1 MAHIDELQNRRK
13 QLDAR
18 IAQVQA
24 IKDDL
29 QRRQETRAKIVLGGA
44 VGVMARNDPELRSR
58 IMAAIPNLVQ
68 DRDQA
73 AILVLLETSSG
84 RS

>member
-24 IKDDL
+24 IKDDI
-29 QRRQETRAKIVLGGA
+29 QRRQETRAKIILGGA
-44 VGVMARNDPELRSR
+44 VGVIVRNDPELRSR
-58 IMAAIPNLVQ
+58 IAAAIPKLVQ
-68 DRDQA
+68 ERDLP
-73 AILVLLETSSG
+73 IVLSLLG
-84 RS
+84 GG